1 MVNSISAFLCFICFL
16 LPITCNSSSTETVTV
31 DVTMGYN
38 NGYYGDSIDDSES
51 LFDEM
56 LVFINGD
63 FVGEM
68 VDTVN
73 ITLNVD
79 PTIKNTISLI
89 GKVSSFGEVTLTE
102 ENYQTN
108 SVYIPLNENHGYAEW
123 ANMSVSSITENTI
136 DKNFSSFD
144 ISFSHNELPIDIDE
158 NPSFI
163 IDLARVDGRKI
174 NLEKQSSVDIS
185 HYFHVVDGILTPK
198 YFEEFK
204 SFFSSRAI
212 FGELTLMV
220 SARGKEVDVDVDYYG
235 EINFYMDAFLLNGK
249 LNPPHS
255 NSNVSVANVEIEF
268 SYLLNNKKLVK
279 KVITDESGYFSIKLP
294 HANLSFLAKK
304 FYENTEYILK
314 GEISAE
320 QSSSNIN
327 FNLLAAS
334 DKNVKASSNPKVE
347 IVIKKSSIYE
357 PSYYHLLNRN
367 RRSHFIDA
375 CRMNNHEYGYIFK
388 CMDSSK
394 L

>member
-1 MVNSISAFLCFICFL
+1 MVNCISAFLCFTCFL
-16 LPITCNSSSTETVTV
+16 LPITCNSSSIETVTV

-51 LFDEM
+51 LFDDM

-79 PTIKNTISLI
+79 PTIENRISLI
-89 GKVSSFGEVTLTE
+89 GRVSSFGEVTLTE

-144 ISFSHNELPIDIDE
+144 ISFSHNKLPIDIDE

-163 IDLARVDGRKI
+163 INLARVDGREI

-185 HYFHVVDGILTPK
+185 HYFHVEDGILTPK
-198 YFEEFK
+198 SFEEFK

-220 SARGKEVDVDVDYYG
+220 SARGKKVDVDYFG
-235 EINFYMDAFLLNGK
+235 EVNFYLDTYRLDGK
-249 LNPPHS
+249 LTAPTS
-255 NSNVSVANVEIEF
+255 NSNVAVGNVEITF
-268 SYLLNNKKLVK
+268 SYFLNRKKLFK
-279 KVITDESGYFSIKLP
+279 KVVTDEYGFFSIKLP
-294 HANLSFLAKK
+294 HANLSFLAKN

-320 QSSSNIN
+320 QSRSNIN
-327 FNLLAAS
+327 FNLMTAG
-334 DKNVKASSNPKVE
+334 DKNVKASNYPKGK
-347 IVIKKSSIYE
+347 IVIKKLSIYE
-357 PSYYHLLNRN
+357 PSYYHLLNSN

-375 CRMNNHEYGYIFK
+375 CRMKNHDHGYIFK
-388 CMDSSK
+388 CVDIIQP
-394 L
+394 